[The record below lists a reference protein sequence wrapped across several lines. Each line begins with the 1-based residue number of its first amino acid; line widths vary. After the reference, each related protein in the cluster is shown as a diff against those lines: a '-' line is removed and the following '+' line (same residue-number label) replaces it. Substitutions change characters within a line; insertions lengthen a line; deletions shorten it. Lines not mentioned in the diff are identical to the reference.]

1 MVSRIFAARNV
12 FFRLALS
19 FCVVLFFLT
28 SNAPNAQESNSAL
41 HSTGH
46 TISLR
51 PVQRRLLDHA
61 ERILAKSPLSPGERQ
76 VRLNAVESVLTGTVA
91 VADDDNPEIRN
102 PRFWKLQD
110 DGYVVAPNQTAADAI
125 SDLWILHDNDEVPI
139 PRIWCYKY
147 SSLLMVRAY
156 IKYFRD
162 TRNAAGLAA
171 INELLGHKNFPG
183 DLTREEV
190 TRLWKQ
196 RLGNDNLL
204 PGDQVWFDNPYFDKG
219 SALIRQRAY
228 KQAIRDGET
237 AAEAK
242 KIAERAVDSL
252 AVGEEGSNVFYLG
265 DNRFARGAVSVVRIF
280 HSAAREANR
289 KDVTGYDQVYTQK
302 VFTLSRYQQHM
313 IDDYFTVQACL
324 EAAPGSVRPGDFQIK
339 RIRLLVDPE
348 RSFPARPE
356 RSPAQPLDRLIDA
369 LASRNPAPQLLEQ
382 DNRRAARCAH
392 DYDWNE
398 QRRVRSAMLAVLAV
412 KSDSMWWRL
421 REHAAD
427 SRYALT
433 ASRNDR
439 ARNFSVGEFCSD
451 FAAADLALPYA
462 RHLPAVVGRLPAEFH
477 PEDVFVEHEQEWK
490 RTGKLLYEIQI
501 AICQRALVQWSGVKG
516 TVAGEEGLG
525 HAYTSDEKN
534 RFAAALAKEIAE
546 LRRTRRAA
554 FLEPLLPGVAAPGG
568 WEGFDEQSEP

>member
-1 MVSRIFAARNV
+1 M
-12 FFRLALS
+12 
-19 FCVVLFFLT
+19 
-28 SNAPNAQESNSAL
+28 
-41 HSTGH
+41 
-46 TISLR
+46 
-51 PVQRRLLDHA
+51 LDKA
-61 ERILAKSPLSPGERQ
+61 ERILAISPLSPGERQ

-125 SDLWILHDNDEVPI
+125 SDLWIVHDNDEVPI

-171 INELLGHKNFPG
+171 INEFLGHKNFPG

-190 TRLWKQ
+190 NRLWKQ

-219 SALIRQRAY
+219 SELIRQRAY

-237 AAEAK
+237 ADEAK

-265 DNRFARGAVSVVRIF
+265 DNLFARGAVSVVRIF

-324 EAAPGSVRPGDFQIK
+324 EAAPDSVHPGDFQIK
-339 RIRLLVDPE
+339 RIRSVADPG
-348 RSFPARPE
+348 RNFPARPE
-356 RSPAQPLDRLIDA
+356 TSPAQAIGRLIDA
-369 LASRNPAPQLLEQ
+369 VASRNPAPQLLEQ
-382 DNRRAARCAH
+382 DDRRAAKFARV
-392 DYDWNE
+392 YDWSE
-398 QRRVRSAMLAVLAV
+398 QRRVRSAMLAVLQE

-421 REHAAD
+421 HDHAAD
-427 SRYALT
+427 PRYVLT
-433 ASRNDR
+433 ASRNGR

-451 FAAADLALPYA
+451 FAAADLAIPYA
-462 RHLPAVVGRLPAEFH
+462 RHLPAVVGRLPPDFH
-477 PEDVFVEHEQEWK
+477 PEAVFVEHERQW
-490 RTGKLLYEIQI
+490 RQNGKPLYEIQI
-501 AICQRALVQWSGVKG
+501 AVCQRALEQWSGVKG

-525 HAYTSDEKN
+525 HTYTSDEKD
-534 RFAAALAKEIAE
+534 RFAAAVSQEIAE

-554 FLEPLLPGVAAPGG
+554 FLDALLPGVAAPGG